1 MYHCHL
7 LTVTRS
13 HSIVF
18 FLDSSADIIGNAANS
33 VDTGTD
39 CTNDYVEIGNELTAV
54 YYDYF
59 SLGKYCFSWRHQHV
73 STGI

>member
-1 MYHCHL
+1 MYHCRL
-7 LTVTRS
+7 LTVTRT
-13 HSIVF
+13 HYIGF
-18 FLDSSADIIGNAANS
+18 FLDSSADIVGNAANS

-59 SLGKYCFSWRHQHV
+59 SLGKYYFSWRHQHV
-73 STGI
+73 